1 MIDMKFL
8 HIADVHLDSPFL
20 GLSFLPS
27 ELFGQIKNAIQLSFE
42 KAVNFAID
50 HDVDLVLLAG
60 DTFDSIHPTPQS
72 KIFFANQIKRLVDRQ
87 IQVVMVLGNHDYSQI
102 DDLLL
107 NESTYFKIIG
117 SNEQIEQVDFMTKS
131 QYKYRVVGFSYQ
143 HNHITED
150 IIAKYPPKS
159 TSIYTIGLAHAGMK
173 QSSVDQNNY
182 APFTLNE
189 VKDLNYDYFALGHIH
204 LRQVLSQEPWIVYSG
219 NLQGRHVNEK
229 DAKGFYFGQVDEQ
242 SQNTQLQFIDVSPI
256 VWQTVDLTLDEPFKS
271 TTKLCTKIQNL
282 LADNNLRP
290 TLFTLN
296 IIGAELL
303 SDAQL
308 DMLNDKSMYE
318 ELSNNLQYHSL
329 LVKVYYKHRDF
340 IALNATDRALFA
352 KAAEEILTAN
362 HTCEL
367 ASSLMKKSNIV
378 TNNLQKEEYLS
389 DIYELARVRL
399 EQKLR
404 GNNDEIN

>member
-1 MIDMKFL
+1 MKFL

-27 ELFGQIKNAIQLSFE
+27 ELFCQIKNAIQLSFE

-50 HDVDLVLLAG
+50 NDVDLVLLAG

-72 KIFFANQIKRLVDRQ
+72 KIFFANQIKRLVDSQ

-107 NESTYFKIIG
+107 NESPYFKIIG

-189 VKDLNYDYFALGHIH
+189 VKNLNYDYFALGHIH

-256 VWQTVDLTLDEPFKS
+256 VWQTVDLILDEPFKS
-271 TTKLCTKIQNL
+271 TTKLCAKIQNL

-290 TLFTLN
+290 TLFTVN

-378 TNNLQKEEYLS
+378 TNNLQKEEYLL

>member
-1 MIDMKFL
+1 MYKRQ
-8 HIADVHLDSPFL
+8 DVHLDSPFL

-27 ELFGQIKNAIQLSFE
+27 ELFCQIKNAIQLSFE

-50 HDVDLVLLAG
+50 NDVDLVLLAG

-107 NESTYFKIIG
+107 NESPYFKIIG

-189 VKDLNYDYFALGHIH
+189 VKNLNYDYFALGHIH

>member
-1 MIDMKFL
+1 MKFL

-27 ELFGQIKNAIQLSFE
+27 ELFCQIKNAIQLSFE

-107 NESTYFKIIG
+107 NESPYFKIIG
-117 SNEQIEQVDFMTKS
+117 SNEQIEQADFMTKS

-150 IIAKYPPKS
+150 IIAQYPPKS

-229 DAKGFYFGQVDEQ
+229 DAKGFYFCQVDEQ

-256 VWQTVDLTLDEPFKS
+256 VWQTVDLILDEPFKS
-271 TTKLCTKIQNL
+271 TTKLCAKIQNL

>member
-1 MIDMKFL
+1 MKFL

-27 ELFGQIKNAIQLSFE
+27 ELFCQIKNAIQLSFE

-87 IQVVMVLGNHDYSQI
+87 IQVVMLLGNHDYSQI

-107 NESTYFKIIG
+107 NESPYFKIIG

-189 VKDLNYDYFALGHIH
+189 VKNLNYDYFALGHIH

-256 VWQTVDLTLDEPFKS
+256 VWQTVDLILDEPFKS
-271 TTKLCTKIQNL
+271 TTKLCAKIQNL

-290 TLFTLN
+290 TLFTVN

-318 ELSNNLQYHSL
+318 ELSDNLQYHSL

>member
-1 MIDMKFL
+1 MKFL

-107 NESTYFKIIG
+107 NESPYFKIIG

-329 LVKVYYKHRDF
+329 LMKVYYKHRDF

>member
-1 MIDMKFL
+1 MKFL

-27 ELFGQIKNAIQLSFE
+27 ELFCQIKNAIQLSFE

-50 HDVDLVLLAG
+50 NDVDLVLLAG

-107 NESTYFKIIG
+107 NESPYFKIIG

-189 VKDLNYDYFALGHIH
+189 VKNLNYDYFALGHIH

-256 VWQTVDLTLDEPFKS
+256 VWQTVDLILDEPFKS

>member
-1 MIDMKFL
+1 MKFL

-50 HDVDLVLLAG
+50 NDVDLVLLAG

-107 NESTYFKIIG
+107 NESPYFKIIG

-256 VWQTVDLTLDEPFKS
+256 VWHTVDLTLDEPFKS

>member
-1 MIDMKFL
+1 MKFL

-27 ELFGQIKNAIQLSFE
+27 ELFCQIKNAIQLSFE

-50 HDVDLVLLAG
+50 NDVDLVLLAG
-60 DTFDSIHPTPQS
+60 DTFDSIHPTLQS

-107 NESTYFKIIG
+107 NESPYFKIIG

>member
-1 MIDMKFL
+1 MKFL

-107 NESTYFKIIG
+107 NESPYFKIIG

-150 IIAKYPPKS
+150 IIAKYPPKN

-189 VKDLNYDYFALGHIH
+189 VKNLNYDYFALGHIH

-256 VWQTVDLTLDEPFKS
+256 VWQTVDLILDEPFKS
-271 TTKLCTKIQNL
+271 TTKLCAKIQNL

>member
-1 MIDMKFL
+1 MKFL

-27 ELFGQIKNAIQLSFE
+27 ELFCQIKNAIQLSFE

-60 DTFDSIHPTPQS
+60 DTFDSTHPTPQS

-107 NESTYFKIIG
+107 NESPYFKIIG

>member
-1 MIDMKFL
+1 MKFL

-107 NESTYFKIIG
+107 NESPYFKIIG

-256 VWQTVDLTLDEPFKS
+256 VWQTVDLILDEPFKS

-290 TLFTLN
+290 TLFTVN

>member
-1 MIDMKFL
+1 MKFL

-27 ELFGQIKNAIQLSFE
+27 ELFCQIKNAIQLSFE

-107 NESTYFKIIG
+107 NESPYFKIIG

-173 QSSVDQNNY
+173 QSSVNQNNY

-189 VKDLNYDYFALGHIH
+189 VKNLNYDYFALGHIH

>member
-1 MIDMKFL
+1 MKFL

-27 ELFGQIKNAIQLSFE
+27 ELFCQIKNAIQLSFE

-50 HDVDLVLLAG
+50 NDVDLVLLAG

-107 NESTYFKIIG
+107 NESPYFKIIG

-189 VKDLNYDYFALGHIH
+189 VKNLNYDYFALGHIH

-256 VWQTVDLTLDEPFKS
+256 VWQTVDLILDEPFKS
-271 TTKLCTKIQNL
+271 ATKLCAKIQNL

-290 TLFTLN
+290 TLFTVN

>member
-1 MIDMKFL
+1 MKFL

-107 NESTYFKIIG
+107 NESPYFKIIG
-117 SNEQIEQVDFMTKS
+117 SNEQIEQADFMTKS

-229 DAKGFYFGQVDEQ
+229 DAKGFYFCQVDEQ

-256 VWQTVDLTLDEPFKS
+256 VWQTVDLILDEPFKS

-329 LVKVYYKHRDF
+329 LVRVYYRHRDF

>member
-1 MIDMKFL
+1 MKFL

-27 ELFGQIKNAIQLSFE
+27 ELFCQIKNAIQLSFE

-107 NESTYFKIIG
+107 NESPYFKIIG

-189 VKDLNYDYFALGHIH
+189 VKNLNYDYFALGHIH

-229 DAKGFYFGQVDEQ
+229 DAKGFYFCQVDEQ

-329 LVKVYYKHRDF
+329 LVRVYYRHRDF

>member
-1 MIDMKFL
+1 MKFL

-27 ELFGQIKNAIQLSFE
+27 ELFCQIKNAIQLSFE

-107 NESTYFKIIG
+107 NESPYFKIIG

-256 VWQTVDLTLDEPFKS
+256 VWQTVDLILDEPFKS
-271 TTKLCTKIQNL
+271 TTKLCAKIQNL

-290 TLFTLN
+290 TLFTVN

-318 ELSNNLQYHSL
+318 ELSNNLQYNSL

>member
-1 MIDMKFL
+1 MKFL

-27 ELFGQIKNAIQLSFE
+27 ELFCQIKNAIQLSFE

-50 HDVDLVLLAG
+50 NDVDLVLLAG

-107 NESTYFKIIG
+107 NESPYFKIIG

-189 VKDLNYDYFALGHIH
+189 VKNLNYDYFALGHIH

-256 VWQTVDLTLDEPFKS
+256 VWQTVDLILDEPFKS
-271 TTKLCTKIQNL
+271 TTKLCAKIQNL

-290 TLFTLN
+290 TLFTVN

-318 ELSNNLQYHSL
+318 ELSNNLQYNSL

>member
-1 MIDMKFL
+1 MKFL

-27 ELFGQIKNAIQLSFE
+27 ELFCQIKNAIQLSFE

-50 HDVDLVLLAG
+50 NDVDLVLLAG

-107 NESTYFKIIG
+107 NESPYFKIIG

-204 LRQVLSQEPWIVYSG
+204 LRRVLSQEPWIVYSG

-256 VWQTVDLTLDEPFKS
+256 VWQTVDLILDEPFKS
-271 TTKLCTKIQNL
+271 TTKLCAKIQNL

-290 TLFTLN
+290 TLFTVN

>member
-1 MIDMKFL
+1 MKFL

-27 ELFGQIKNAIQLSFE
+27 ELFCQIKNAIQLSFE

-107 NESTYFKIIG
+107 NESPYFKIIG

-159 TSIYTIGLAHAGMK
+159 TSVYTIGLAHAGMK

-189 VKDLNYDYFALGHIH
+189 VKNLNYDYFALGHIH

-256 VWQTVDLTLDEPFKS
+256 VWQTVDLILDEPFKS
-271 TTKLCTKIQNL
+271 TTKLCAKIQNL

-290 TLFTLN
+290 TLFTVN

>member
-1 MIDMKFL
+1 MKFL

-27 ELFGQIKNAIQLSFE
+27 ELFCQIKNAIQLSFE

-50 HDVDLVLLAG
+50 NDVDLVLLAG

-107 NESTYFKIIG
+107 NESPYFKIIG

-256 VWQTVDLTLDEPFKS
+256 VWQTVDLILDEPFKS
-271 TTKLCTKIQNL
+271 TTKLCAKIQNL

-290 TLFTLN
+290 TLFTVN

-362 HTCEL
+362 HTCEW

>member
-1 MIDMKFL
+1 MKFL

-27 ELFGQIKNAIQLSFE
+27 ELFCQIKNAIQLSFE

-50 HDVDLVLLAG
+50 NDVDLVLLAG

-107 NESTYFKIIG
+107 NESPYFKIIG

-290 TLFTLN
+290 TLFTVN

>member
-1 MIDMKFL
+1 MKFL

-27 ELFGQIKNAIQLSFE
+27 ELFCQIKNAIQLSFE

-50 HDVDLVLLAG
+50 NDVDLVLLAG

-107 NESTYFKIIG
+107 NESPYFKIIG

-189 VKDLNYDYFALGHIH
+189 VKNLNYDYFALGHIH

-242 SQNTQLQFIDVSPI
+242 LQNTQLQFIDVSPI
-256 VWQTVDLTLDEPFKS
+256 VWQTVDLILDEPFKS
-271 TTKLCTKIQNL
+271 TTKLCAKIQNL

-290 TLFTLN
+290 TLFTVN

>member
-1 MIDMKFL
+1 MKFL

-27 ELFGQIKNAIQLSFE
+27 ELFCQIKNAIQLSFE

-50 HDVDLVLLAG
+50 NDVDLVLLAG

-107 NESTYFKIIG
+107 NESPYFKIIG

-159 TSIYTIGLAHAGMK
+159 TLIYTIGLAHAGMK

-256 VWQTVDLTLDEPFKS
+256 VWQTVDLILDEPFKS

-290 TLFTLN
+290 TLFTVN

>member
-1 MIDMKFL
+1 MKFL

-27 ELFGQIKNAIQLSFE
+27 ELFCQIKNAIQLSFE

-107 NESTYFKIIG
+107 NESPYFKIIG

-189 VKDLNYDYFALGHIH
+189 VKNLNYDYFALGHIH

-256 VWQTVDLTLDEPFKS
+256 VWHTVDLILDEPFKS
-271 TTKLCTKIQNL
+271 TTKLCAKIQNL

-290 TLFTLN
+290 TLFTVN

>member
-1 MIDMKFL
+1 MKFL

-27 ELFGQIKNAIQLSFE
+27 ELFCQIKNAIQLSFE

-50 HDVDLVLLAG
+50 NDVDLVLLAG

-72 KIFFANQIKRLVDRQ
+72 KIFFANQIKHLVDRQ

-107 NESTYFKIIG
+107 NESPYFKIIG

-150 IIAKYPPKS
+150 IIAKYPPKN

-189 VKDLNYDYFALGHIH
+189 VKNLNYDYFALGHIH

-256 VWQTVDLTLDEPFKS
+256 VWQTVDLILDEPFKS
-271 TTKLCTKIQNL
+271 TTKLCAKIQNL

-290 TLFTLN
+290 TLFTVN

>member
-1 MIDMKFL
+1 MKFL

-27 ELFGQIKNAIQLSFE
+27 ELFCQIKNAIQLSFE

-50 HDVDLVLLAG
+50 NDVDLVLLAG

-107 NESTYFKIIG
+107 NESPYFKIIG

-329 LVKVYYKHRDF
+329 LVRVYYRHRDF

>member
-1 MIDMKFL
+1 MKFL

-27 ELFGQIKNAIQLSFE
+27 ELFCQIKNAIQLSFE

-50 HDVDLVLLAG
+50 NDVDLVLLAG

-107 NESTYFKIIG
+107 NESPYFKIIG

-256 VWQTVDLTLDEPFKS
+256 VWQTVDLILDEPFKS
-271 TTKLCTKIQNL
+271 TTKLCAKIQNL

-290 TLFTLN
+290 TLFTVN

-308 DMLNDKSMYE
+308 DMLNDKSIYE

>member
-1 MIDMKFL
+1 MKFL

-27 ELFGQIKNAIQLSFE
+27 ELFCQIKNAIQLSFE

-50 HDVDLVLLAG
+50 NDVDLVLLAG

-107 NESTYFKIIG
+107 NESPYFKIIG

-256 VWQTVDLTLDEPFKS
+256 VWQTVDLILDEPFKS
-271 TTKLCTKIQNL
+271 TTKLCAKIQNL

-290 TLFTLN
+290 TLFTVN

-329 LVKVYYKHRDF
+329 LVK
-340 IALNATDRALFA
+340 
-352 KAAEEILTAN
+352 
-362 HTCEL
+362 
-367 ASSLMKKSNIV
+367 
-378 TNNLQKEEYLS
+378 
-389 DIYELARVRL
+389 
-399 EQKLR
+399 
-404 GNNDEIN
+404 

>member
-1 MIDMKFL
+1 MKFL

-27 ELFGQIKNAIQLSFE
+27 ELFCQIKNAIQLSFE

-107 NESTYFKIIG
+107 NESPYFKIIG

-159 TSIYTIGLAHAGMK
+159 TLIYTIGLAHAGMK

-204 LRQVLSQEPWIVYSG
+204 LRQILSQEPWIVYSG

>member
-1 MIDMKFL
+1 MKFL

-27 ELFGQIKNAIQLSFE
+27 ELFCQIKNAIQLSFE

-50 HDVDLVLLAG
+50 NDVDLVLLAG

-107 NESTYFKIIG
+107 NESPYFKIIG

-189 VKDLNYDYFALGHIH
+189 VKNLNYDYFALGHIH

-378 TNNLQKEEYLS
+378 TNNLQKEEYLL

>member
-1 MIDMKFL
+1 MKFL

-27 ELFGQIKNAIQLSFE
+27 ELFCQIKNAIQLSFE

-50 HDVDLVLLAG
+50 NDVDLVLLAG

-107 NESTYFKIIG
+107 NESSYFKIIG

-189 VKDLNYDYFALGHIH
+189 VKNLNYDYFALGHIH

-256 VWQTVDLTLDEPFKS
+256 VWQTVDLILDEPFKS
-271 TTKLCTKIQNL
+271 TTKLCAKIQNL

-290 TLFTLN
+290 TLFTVN

>member
-1 MIDMKFL
+1 MKFL

-27 ELFGQIKNAIQLSFE
+27 ELFCQIKNAIQLSFE

-50 HDVDLVLLAG
+50 NDVDLVLLAG
-60 DTFDSIHPTPQS
+60 DTFDSLHPTPQS

-107 NESTYFKIIG
+107 NESPYFKIIG

-229 DAKGFYFGQVDEQ
+229 DAKGFYFCQVDEQ

-256 VWQTVDLTLDEPFKS
+256 VWQTVDLILDEPFKS
-271 TTKLCTKIQNL
+271 TTKLCAKIQNL

>member
-1 MIDMKFL
+1 MKFL

-107 NESTYFKIIG
+107 NESPYFKIIG

-256 VWQTVDLTLDEPFKS
+256 VWQTVDLILDEPFKS

-329 LVKVYYKHRDF
+329 LVKVYYRHRDF

-378 TNNLQKEEYLS
+378 TNNLQKEEYLL

>member
-1 MIDMKFL
+1 MKFL

-27 ELFGQIKNAIQLSFE
+27 ELFCQIKNAIQLSFE

-107 NESTYFKIIG
+107 NESPYFKIIG

-271 TTKLCTKIQNL
+271 TTKLCAKIQNL

-290 TLFTLN
+290 TLFTVN

>member
-1 MIDMKFL
+1 MKFL

-27 ELFGQIKNAIQLSFE
+27 ELFCQIKNAIQLSFE

-50 HDVDLVLLAG
+50 NDVDLVLLAG

-107 NESTYFKIIG
+107 NESPYFKIIG

-150 IIAKYPPKS
+150 IIAKYPPKN

-189 VKDLNYDYFALGHIH
+189 VKNLNYDYFALGHIH

-256 VWQTVDLTLDEPFKS
+256 VWQTVDLILDEPFKS
-271 TTKLCTKIQNL
+271 TTKLCAKIQNL

-290 TLFTLN
+290 TLFTVN

>member
-1 MIDMKFL
+1 MKFL

-27 ELFGQIKNAIQLSFE
+27 ELFCQIKNAIQLSFE

-107 NESTYFKIIG
+107 NESPYFKIIG

-256 VWQTVDLTLDEPFKS
+256 VWQTVDLILDEPFKS
-271 TTKLCTKIQNL
+271 TTKLCAKIQNL

-290 TLFTLN
+290 TLFTVN

-378 TNNLQKEEYLS
+378 TNNLQKEEYLL

>member
-1 MIDMKFL
+1 MKFL

-27 ELFGQIKNAIQLSFE
+27 ELFCQIKNAIQLSFE

-50 HDVDLVLLAG
+50 NDVDLVLLAG

-107 NESTYFKIIG
+107 NKSPYFKIIG

-229 DAKGFYFGQVDEQ
+229 DAKGFYFCQVDEQ

-256 VWQTVDLTLDEPFKS
+256 VWQTVDLILDEPFKS
-271 TTKLCTKIQNL
+271 TTKLCAKIQNL

>member
-1 MIDMKFL
+1 MKFL

-27 ELFGQIKNAIQLSFE
+27 ELFCQIKNAIQLSFE

-50 HDVDLVLLAG
+50 NDVDLVLLAG

-107 NESTYFKIIG
+107 NESPYFKIIG

-173 QSSVDQNNY
+173 QSSVNQNNY

-189 VKDLNYDYFALGHIH
+189 VKNLNYDYFALGHIH

-271 TTKLCTKIQNL
+271 TTKLCAKIQNL

>member
-1 MIDMKFL
+1 MKFL

-27 ELFGQIKNAIQLSFE
+27 ELFCQIKNAIQLSFE

-107 NESTYFKIIG
+107 NESPYFKIIG

-229 DAKGFYFGQVDEQ
+229 DAKGFYFVQVDEQ

-256 VWQTVDLTLDEPFKS
+256 VWQTVDLILDEPFKS
-271 TTKLCTKIQNL
+271 TTKLCAKIQNL

-290 TLFTLN
+290 TLFTVN